1 MLFVMLVHKAR
12 ATGEQD
18 NAGDGRHPVAIEA
31 TYFPVIGR
39 FNSQAQAAGEGGV
52 TGAVRDTLGRP
63 LANVQ
68 VTLKATDGRAVDEGQ
83 TNSRGEFTIGGLASG
98 TFAVLAE
105 KPGFQSGSVFTQL
118 KGGAETSVVLVL
130 AAEEA
135 LVIRVVASRLD
146 HARSSLSPKTGSSI
160 YRFDQEDIK
169 VLPQGE
175 DTPLNQ
181 VMLQAP
187 GIVQGDFGGLHVR
200 GEMVQ
205 PQYRLNGIVI
215 PEGIRGFGQVFDT
228 RLADRIEFLTGALPV
243 QYGYR
248 TAGVVEIHTKESL
261 APTQRVG
268 LLAGSHNTLNASVEF
283 SETRDAMSYFLTGSW
298 MQNDLGILSP
308 TPDRESIHNKTAQA
322 RGFGYFSYLTDP
334 TTRWSLILGS
344 TAGRFQI
351 PNNPGQTPGFPLDGV
366 ALFPHLPSSNLND
379 NQRENSRYAVVAL
392 QSTVGERLDYQL
404 ALYSRYS
411 NVAFE
416 PDLVGDLIYNGVASR
431 VSRTNLSYGL
441 QGDGAYQVS
450 RAHTVR
456 MGFSVGRE
464 RTKSDNTSTVFPADA
479 ASNQLPD
486 TPFTIVDNSSIAGWL
501 GGLYVQHEWQ
511 MSDRLTLNYGVR
523 LDLVRGFAQ
532 AEQLSPRIGFVY
544 KPNAKLALHAG
555 YSRYFTPPRF
565 EAVSSTTLEKFQN
578 TTNAPANDL
587 NAPVRPERMHYF
599 DFGSAYQVSPH
610 LNVGVNVYY
619 KYARDLGDF
628 GQFGRAL
635 VFSPFNYDRA
645 RIYGLELTA
654 SYKKDDL
661 TGYLNF
667 ARSIALAKGIVS
679 GQFNF
684 DPDELAFIDSHYVH
698 LDHDQRYT
706 ASGGLSYLWSGTRLS
721 VNFIYGS
728 GMRRGFA
735 NTESLPSYTEVNLG
749 ATRSLAVPGVDK
761 IDLRISV
768 VNLFDRVYLIRD
780 GTGIGVG
787 APQHGPRRGIF
798 LTLGKAF

>member
-1 MLFVMLVHKAR
+1 
-12 ATGEQD
+12 
-18 NAGDGRHPVAIEA
+18 
-31 TYFPVIGR
+31 
-39 FNSQAQAAGEGGV
+39 
-52 TGAVRDTLGRP
+52 
-63 LANVQ
+63 
-68 VTLKATDGRAVDEGQ
+68 
-83 TNSRGEFTIGGLASG
+83 
-98 TFAVLAE
+98 
-105 KPGFQSGSVFTQL
+105 
-118 KGGAETSVVLVL
+118 VL
-130 AAEEA
+130 AADEA
-135 LVIRVVASRLD
+135 LEIRVVASRLD
-146 HARSSLSPKTGSSI
+146 RARSSLSPKTGTSI
-160 YRFDQEDIK
+160 YRFAKEDINA
-169 VLPQGE
+169 LPEGE
-175 DTPLNQ
+175 GTPLNQ

-187 GIVQGDFGGLHVR
+187 GVVQGDFGELHVR

-228 RLADRIEFLTGALPV
+228 RLADRIEFLTGALPA

-248 TAGVVEIHTKESL
+248 TAGVVEIHTKEGL
-261 APTQRVG
+261 APSQRGG
-268 LLAGSHNTLNASVEF
+268 LLAGSYKTLNPSVEF
-283 SETRDAMSYFLTGSW
+283 TGTRDAMNYYVTGSW

-308 TPDRESIHNKTAQA
+308 TPGRESIHNKTEQA

-344 TAGRFQI
+344 AAGRFQI
-351 PNNPGQTPGFPLDGV
+351 PNNPGQTPSFPLDGV
-366 ALFPHLPSSNLND
+366 ALFPNLPSSNLD
-379 NQRENSRYAVVAL
+379 DHQRETSRYAVVAL
-392 QSTVGERLDYQL
+392 QSAVGPRFDYQL
-404 ALYSRYS
+404 SLYSRYS
-411 NVAFE
+411 SVLFE

-441 QGDGAYQVS
+441 QGDGAYRAS

-456 MGFSVGRE
+456 IGISVGRE
-464 RTKSDNTSTVFPADA
+464 RTESDNTSTVFPADA
-479 ASNQLPD
+479 TGNQLPG
-486 TPFTIVDNSSIAGWL
+486 TAFTVIDNNSIAGWL
-501 GGLYVQHEWQ
+501 VGLYVQHEWQ
-511 MSDRLTLNYGVR
+511 ISDRLTLNYGLR
-523 LDLVRGFAQ
+523 LDLVRGFVQ

-578 TTNAPANDL
+578 TTNAPANNL
-587 NAPVRPERMHYF
+587 NSRVRPERMHYF
-599 DFGSAYQVSPH
+599 DFGAAYQVSPH
-610 LNVGVNVYY
+610 LNLGVNAYY

-667 ARSIALAKGIVS
+667 ARSTALAKGIVS

-684 DPDELAFIDSHYVH
+684 DPDELAFIEGRYVH

-735 NTESLPSYTEVNLG
+735 NTESLPSYTQANLG
-749 ATRSLAVPGVDK
+749 AARSLAVPGLDK
-761 IDLRISV
+761 LDLRMSV

-798 LTLGKAF
+798 LTMGKAF